1 MAKKARKLTMTVT
14 VPYDL
19 LERLDAHVEADKQ
32 GRSRSAIV
40 SELLASYFAALDGEV
55 EK

>member
-1 MAKKARKLTMTVT
+1 MAKKARRLTMTVT

-19 LERLDAHVEADKQ
+19 LERLDAYVEADKQ
-32 GRSRSAIV
+32 GRTRSAIV
-40 SELLASYFAALDGEV
+40 TELLASYFAALEV